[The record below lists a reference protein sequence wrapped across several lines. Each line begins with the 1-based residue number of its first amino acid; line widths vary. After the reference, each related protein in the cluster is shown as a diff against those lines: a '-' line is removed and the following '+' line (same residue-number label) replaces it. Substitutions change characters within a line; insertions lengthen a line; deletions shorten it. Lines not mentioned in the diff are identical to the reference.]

1 MKKKVELNKV
11 KRDVMLLEA
20 QQKKMQDMD
29 AVRQRE
35 LLEVKQFK
43 QDMEIEKKKK

>member
-1 MKKKVELNKV
+1 
-11 KRDVMLLEA
+11 
-20 QQKKMQDMD
+20 MQDMD

>member
-20 QQKKMQDMD
+20 QQKKMEEMD
-29 AVRQRE
+29 KVR
-35 LLEVKQFK
+35 
-43 QDMEIEKKKK
+43 